1 MKRKLLTALLLV
13 ALLMPV
19 IGGMIPVSSKNAKTD
34 YDFTG
39 IYLTRSSVDLKVGGS
54 CTVAVRRINVPRS
67 DKLTWHSWDPS
78 VATVGTNGEITAV
91 GVGTTKVTV
100 LHEDYSAECIVTVTE
115 EDPVYDNYDHTVE
128 LLQDFYDLRFGMFLH
143 FNSSTYEFAQIG
155 GDWAGEQRESTF
167 NPRSWNPSELD
178 CNDWAKAAKSAGMT
192 FAVLTTK
199 HHDGFDLWDSAYT
212 DYDVGS
218 ATDKTDVVKEFTDA
232 CREEGIAPALYF
244 SMLDIKHKITS
255 SDCDATD
262 IEFIKAQIT
271 ELLTGYGE
279 IPFIIFDAWNAYWGG
294 PNYDL
299 LPYDEIVNLVHTLQP
314 NCLVINISCEANN
327 VHSEVAMFESAA
339 GQNVPDWFS
348 NVNISCN
355 TVSKHWF
362 WCDSYPTDTFKSV
375 DWVLNENVNPFTES
389 DTVFILNVAPN
400 QKGALIDKY
409 KTLLSEIGNG
419 YEKPAD
425 SVTFPEEWAA
435 DYDYRQNLLFH
446 KTATQGSN
454 DGKATAGRAVDGYTD
469 PEFSHE
475 TSSRTGSDKGWWR
488 ADIGYVAD
496 FGKLKIYAGEG
507 GANKLK
513 NAYVFFSDEPLGTMD
528 YSRLTQ
534 TEGITCVPLTDAE
547 ISEDLLTVDLTG
559 QSGRYVGILTKTGSL
574 TLAEVVLN
582 PAGASDDRI
591 VGLRTTFESVT
602 VNAGTAFADLE
613 LPETAQFVTADGSLK
628 ILPLIWDEESY
639 DPDRTGS
646 YELTARPEGS
656 DYTVSLSAT
665 VHDSSRFSIRTPQS
679 VTASS
684 IWSADSDWAAV
695 KNVISDTGMVIDAS
709 NILYS
714 THDNA
719 YNATSMW
726 HSADGVT
733 QASLTFTFNS
743 PVTLSHLLI
752 WNHNQKDLTDR
763 GVKEMEVFYA
773 ETADG
778 EWKSAGV
785 YTLNKANDDPNQTAT
800 DLLNVGTITAA
811 KIKLDLKKNYGS
823 SSHIGLSQVFF
834 LKCADG
840 AEKSVAAL
848 SSFELLSKYDYPEAD
863 YNAAEAIY
871 QQCVQAV
878 AQNSGKADALAASLS
893 KAVEDLATVKSV
905 KKLSG
910 MDALTLKIT
919 AGDALPETIEILVD
933 GVTTAVPVIWQ
944 TLPDGALTA
953 SGTLT
958 LRGRIAGTPTPV
970 SVALSVKGK
979 SSAALEALIENYNAI
994 DLSVYTSESAAAFTA
1009 ALENAKTVVAN
1020 ADSAQDAINSAKAEL
1035 KNAKYGLTEP
1045 VFATLSLKEQ
1055 PPVIESDDDS
1065 GKTPDDSENPVVDP
1079 DTAPADPAVTDN
1091 DSNKSSAGLIAG
1103 IAIGAAVLVGVAITG
1118 VILLRKKKK

>member
-1 MKRKLLTALLLV
+1 MKRKLLTALLLI
-13 ALLMPV
+13 ALLLPM
-19 IGGMIPVSSKNAKTD
+19 IGGVIPVTAQNAKTE

-39 IYLTRSSVDLKVGGS
+39 IYLTRSSVDLKIGGS
-54 CTVAVRRINVPRS
+54 CTVTVRRINVPRS
-67 DKLTWHSWDPS
+67 EKLTWHSWDTS
-78 VATVGTNGEITAV
+78 VATVSQNGEITAV
-91 GVGTTKVTV
+91 GEGVTKITV
-100 LHEDYSAECIVTVTE
+100 LHEKYSADCIVTVTK
-115 EDPVYDNYDHTVE
+115 EDPVYRNYDHTVE

-143 FNSSTYEFAQIG
+143 FNSSTYEFAKIG
-155 GDWAGEQRESTF
+155 GDWAGEQRESRF
-167 NPRSWNPSELD
+167 DPRSWNPDQLD
-178 CNDWAKAAKSAGMT
+178 CNDWAKSAKSAGMR

-212 DYDVGS
+212 DYDIGS
-218 ATDKTDVVKEFTDA
+218 ATNKTDVVKEFTDA

-255 SDCDATD
+255 SDCNATD

-375 DWVLNENVNPFTES
+375 DWVLNQNVNPFTES

-400 QKGALIDKY
+400 QQGAIIDKY

-425 SVTFPEEWAA
+425 SVNFPEEWAA

-446 KTATQGSN
+446 KTVTQGSN

-469 PEFSHE
+469 PEYNHE

-488 ADIGYVAD
+488 GDIGYVAEL
-496 FGKLKIYAGEG
+496 GKLKLYAGEG
-507 GANKLK
+507 GADKLK
-513 NAYVFFSDEPLGTMD
+513 KGYVFFSDEPLGTMD
-528 YSRLTQ
+528 YTRLTQ
-534 TEGITCVPLTDAE
+534 TEGITCLPLRDGE
-547 ISEDLLTVDLTG
+547 ITEDLLTIDLTG
-559 QSGRYVGILTKTGSL
+559 HSGRFVGILLKNGSL

-591 VGLRTTFESVT
+591 VGLRTTFSNHAI
-602 VNAGTAFADLE
+602 NAGTAFADLA
-613 LPETAQFVTADGSLK
+613 LPESAQFVTADGSLK
-628 ILPLIWDEESY
+628 VLPLIWEENSY
-639 DPDRTGS
+639 DPHHIGS
-646 YELTARPEGS
+646 MELIAHPEGS
-656 DYTVSLSAT
+656 DYTVKLPVT
-665 VHDSSRFSIRTPQS
+665 LHDSSRFAIHAPDL
-679 VTASS
+679 VVASS
-684 IWSADSDWAAV
+684 VWNADSDWAAV
-695 KNVISDTGMVIDAS
+695 KNVISDTGMVIDSS

-733 QASLTFTFNS
+733 KADLTFTFRS
-743 PVTLSHLLI
+743 PVTISHLLI
-752 WNHNQKDLTDR
+752 WNHNQQNLTDR

-785 YTLNKANDDPNQTAT
+785 YTLNKADDDPRQTAT
-800 DLLNVGTITAA
+800 DLLNIGRVTAA

-823 SSHIGLSQVFF
+823 STQIGLSQVFF
-834 LKCADG
+834 LQCAEG
-840 AEKSVAAL
+840 MEKPIAAV
-848 SSFELLSKYDYPEAD
+848 SAFELLSKYDYPEAD
-863 YNAAEAIY
+863 YAAAEAIY
-871 QQCVQAV
+871 LRCMDAI
-878 AQNSGKADALAASLS
+878 ARGDAAAAPADRLAEAIEAL
-893 KAVEDLATVKSV
+893 EGVKSV
-905 KKLSG
+905 KKITG
-910 MDALTLKIT
+910 TDALTLKIK
-919 AGDALPETIEILVD
+919 AGDPLPETIRIKVGGESTDVS
-933 GVTTAVPVIWQ
+933 VIWQ
-944 TLPDGALTA
+944 SLPEESLRE

-958 LRGRIAGTPTPV
+958 LRGRIAGTPLPV
-970 SVALSVKGK
+970 SVALSVAGK
-979 SSAALEALIENYNAI
+979 SSAALEALIEAYGSI
-994 DLSVYTSESAAAFTA
+994 DLSAYTAESTATFTA
-1009 ALENAKTVVAN
+1009 ALEAAKTVAEN
-1020 ADSAQDAINSAKAEL
+1020 ADSAQEQIDRAKAEL
-1035 KNAKYGLTEP
+1035 KNAKYGLIEP
-1045 VFATLSLKEQ
+1045 AFATISLKEE
-1055 PPVIESDDDS
+1055 PPVIGSSDEDDE
-1065 GKTPDDSENPVVDP
+1065 KTDSD
-1079 DTAPADPAVTDN
+1079 PADPVPDPPAAIETPAESLSV
-1091 DSNKSSAGLIAG
+1091 GLIAAVAAG
-1103 IAIGAAVLVGVAITG
+1103 IAVVLGAAI
-1118 VILLRKKKK
+1118 VIATKLRKKRK